1 MRARGGNGH
10 PFPLS
15 SKPIHLG
22 PIRGARR
29 GCAQLIPLAT
39 MQPEP
44 CFVVPTLPSLD
55 PGLSRPL
62 PPPVSI
68 PDSETRTVQQDSRAI
83 KTTRHLWLQN
93 LLGIARQ
100 VLQSDAPHLLG
111 IARPVLVRPPR
122 RSGGPKLATATT
134 GSPPRGR
141 GVIATPPWRDGHA
154 LAVTH
159 LWMRWKGGS
168 SGNADG
174 NDAWT
179 KDCGGTTWSWTS
191 NI

>member
-1 MRARGGNGH
+1 MLCDGCEEGESAEGKGEGERASTKEMLPPH
-10 PFPLS
+10 THTTLPA
-15 SKPIHLG
+15 HLG
-22 PIRGARR
+22 SHPGTGM

-55 PGLSRPL
+55 PGLSRPH

-83 KTTRHLWLQN
+83 KTTRHQWLQN

-122 RSGGPKLATATT
+122 RAGGPKLAAETR
-134 GSPPRGR
+134 GQPPPGAVLLSRHHGEM
-141 GVIATPPWRDGHA
+141 GTP
-154 LAVTH
+154 
-159 LWMRWKGGS
+159 
-168 SGNADG
+168 
-174 NDAWT
+174 
-179 KDCGGTTWSWTS
+179 
-191 NI
+191 